1 MHDSRLHLT
10 AFVSAQF
17 LTLVSIS
24 GCSNSVESQVA
35 AMNDSHI
42 KQVTNLYFAYSSA
55 HFGGLPK
62 DEASLK
68 SFVKEM
74 SPHKLELM
82 HIDPNKLDEIFTS
95 QRDGKPLKIKPSV
108 GSPPAVV
115 FETEGR
121 NGIREVGFLGPTVKL
136 VDNTEYDK
144 LWNEKGSARAAAGP
158 PSAAEPPAK

>member
-1 MHDSRLHLT
+1 MVASQLQVRAVAAVLLF
-10 AFVSAQF
+10 AFASV
-17 LTLVSIS
+17 T

-42 KQVTNLYFAYSSA
+42 KQGTNLYFAYSAA
-55 HFGGLPK
+55 HFGGPPK

-95 QRDGKPLKIKPSV
+95 QRAGKPLKIKPSV

-121 NGIREVGFLGPTVKL
+121 DGIREVGFLGPTVKL

-144 LWNEKGSARAAAGP
+144 L
-158 PSAAEPPAK
+158 